1 MFDDVLTRD
10 NEIAHITSSAFVV
23 NKNRSKALMVHHN
36 ISNSWSWA
44 HADGDVDLLYV
55 ANKEVKEETGIQNIK
70 PVDQNI
76 LSLDILPVLGHTK
89 KGKYIAPHLHISVA
103 YLLEGDEN
111 ETLVVKPDENSSVQ
125 WIPFREINM
134 YSNESHMKVI
144 YNKIISKIEKS
155 SI

>member
-10 NEIAHITSSAFVV
+10 NEIAHVTSSAFVV
-23 NKNRSKALMVHHN
+23 NKNRNKALMVHHN
-36 ISNSWSWA
+36 IFNSWSWA
-44 HADGDVDLLYV
+44 GGHADGDL
-55 ANKEVKEETGIQNIK
+55 
-70 PVDQNI
+70 
-76 LSLDILPVLGHTK
+76 
-89 KGKYIAPHLHISVA
+89 HLSVA

-144 YNKIISKIEKS
+144 YNKIISKIENL